1 MQCGQQYDTYLSWL
15 LLFII
20 RGVHALTPQL
30 LVHRAIVDYLLMPC
44 RAKPNAVAV
53 CSADTG

>member
-1 MQCGQQYDTYLSWL
+1 MSDTYLSCL

-20 RGVHALTPQL
+20 RGVHALTPKF
-30 LVHRAIVDYLLMPC
+30 LVLRAIVGYLLMPC

-53 CSADTG
+53 FSADTG